1 MTAALD
7 TDPAPVTAGLP
18 GLDSDA
24 GGGMLEG
31 KCDTTQFD
39 CHLPAGHK
47 GRHRMAPG
55 TTRAD
60 KRRAAQAA
68 RPKTPGRPRTSSAAP
83 RPRGAPKKAAPSVM
97 PGLLGMAWAAIGYRI
112 EQNAPE
118 PAGPPVGR
126 VMQFQYL
133 DAGATLH
140 RVLMAAPLYRRIV
153 AVAGA
158 GGGISDDLAALL
170 AGPVLAAVM
179 ATNDAA
185 KIMLWPVFAEQIKAS
200 AVSIA
205 EAQAEQVAAMEAVGE
220 YETQVSEML
229 EHMQEGLFAPRP
241 PAEDE
246 AEAAADG

>member
-7 TDPAPVTAGLP
+7 TEPAPPLDGLP
-18 GLDSDA
+18 GLEDPPA
-24 GGGMLEG
+24 VGMLEG
-31 KCDTTQFD
+31 KCQTSQMD

-68 RPKTPGRPRTSSAAP
+68 KAKTPSRPRTSSAAP
-83 RPRGAPKKAAPSVM
+83 RPRGSTKAPPSVM

-112 EQNAPE
+112 EQTAPE

-170 AGPVLAAVM
+170 AGPILAGVM

-185 KIMLWPVFAEQIKAS
+185 KLMLWPVFAEQIKAS

-205 EAQAEQVAAMEAVGE
+205 EAQADQVAAMEAVGE
-220 YETQVSEML
+220 YEGQVSEML

-241 PAEDE
+241 PAEDAE
-246 AEAAADG
+246 AEAAQ